1 MADMPMHGSHR
12 DARRKSCPLSEART
26 RRAGFRV
33 FGCRE
38 RGCRYGPVSLYP
50 QFPVIADA
58 DQISFH
64 TQDALLVLTT
74 AAIISHGTPVY

>member
-1 MADMPMHGSHR
+1 MRAFVYL
-12 DARRKSCPLSEART
+12 DAANGVLR
-26 RRAGFRV
+26 
-33 FGCRE
+33 
-38 RGCRYGPVSLYP
+38 CRYGPVFLYP

-74 AAIISHGTPVY
+74 AAIISHGTCVY